1 MSNKAIQLYRN
12 FIRVLRK
19 TTTPQLFPLVKE
31 EIRYHYQGNSLRQCD
46 TDKDIKVGYQI
57 LELLKKREKV

>member
-12 FIRVLRK
+12 FLRVLRN
-19 TTTPQLFPLVKE
+19 TTTPQVFSFAKE

-46 TDKDIKVGYQI
+46 TDRDIKVGYQI
-57 LELLKKREKV
+57 LELLKKKEKV